1 MVFSSMVFIFVFLP
15 AVILLYYVFPWRAW
29 RNTLLCVASLLFY
42 AWGEPIY
49 VLLMLFSVL
58 INYGAGLLLQKTSV
72 DKSVKK
78 WKKITKRSKK
88 ESIKHSKTSTAILVV
103 TIILNLSVLLIFK
116 YSDFFITNINA
127 TFSLELRQLNL
138 PLPIGISFYTFQ
150 ALSYIIDV
158 YRRKV
163 EPQRNPIYLAMY
175 IAFFPQLI
183 AGPIVRY
190 TDVANDIRNRK
201 ETLEGFSAGLIK
213 FFVGLASKV
222 ILANNLAVFVDS
234 VFSDLSD
241 AGSVILWL
249 ASLSYM
255 MQIFF
260 DFAGYSLMA
269 IGLGQMFGFKF
280 PNNFNKPYTASSVTD
295 FWRRWHI
302 TLSTWFRD
310 YVYIPLGGN
319 RCHPARHVFNILITW
334 LLTGFWHG
342 AEWNFVLWGLYYAI
356 FLLLEKYVF
365 SSFVPI
371 SNKNSENSAKF
382 PKKTKVAA
390 CFYRFVTLFI
400 VLFGWVLFRIENMN
414 DLASALGTMFS
425 FKSGNVALYM
435 VEHAASCSK
444 LIYLVP
450 AIIAAGNIPSA
461 IAARIRGSL
470 PQSVY
475 FALKAFVTL
484 VLFVVSVL
492 FLIASS
498 YNPFIYFR
506 F

>member
-15 AVILLYYVFPWRAW
+15 AVILLYYVFPWRTW

-42 AWGEPIY
+42 AWGEPVY

-58 INYGAGLLLQKTSV
+58 LNYGAGLLLHKTVS
-72 DKSVKK
+72 SNSGTKK
-78 WKKITKRSKK
+78 P
-88 ESIKHSKTSTAILVV
+88 AVILAFAVL
-103 TIILNLSVLLIFK
+103 LNLAVLLFFK
-116 YSDFFITNINA
+116 YTDFFISNVNKL
-127 TFSLELRQLNL
+127 FSLELKPLNL

-150 ALSYIIDV
+150 AMSYIIDV
-158 YRRKV
+158 YRKKV
-163 EPQRNPIYLAMY
+163 EPQKNPVAMY

-190 TDVANDIRNRK
+190 TDIANDIRNRQ
-201 ETLEGFSAGLIK
+201 ETLEGFAAGLMK
-213 FFVGLASKV
+213 FFTGLAAKV

-234 VFSDLSD
+234 VFSDFTD
-241 AGSVILWL
+241 AGPIILWL
-249 ASLSYM
+249 ASISYM
-255 MQIFF
+255 LQIFF

-269 IGLGQMFGFKF
+269 IGLGCMFGFSF
-280 PNNFNKPYTASSVTD
+280 PNNFNKPYAALSVTD

-319 RCHPARHVFNILITW
+319 RCRPMRHVFNILVTW

-342 AEWNFVLWGLYYAI
+342 AEWNFMLWGLYYAV
-356 FLLLEKYVF
+356 FLLLEKYAF
-365 SSFVPI
+365 SKLLAGSVETPQ
-371 SNKNSENSAKF
+371 KGGNSGMCADGSEIPQKAGNSGMCAGRKI
-382 PKKTKVAA
+382 AA
-390 CFYRFVTLFI
+390 VIYRLFTLFV
-400 VLFGWVLFRIENMN
+400 VLLGWVIFRIENMQ
-414 DLASALGTMFS
+414 DLISILGTMFS
-425 FKSGNVALYM
+425 FKSENVALYM

-444 LIYLVP
+444 LFYLVP
-450 AIIAAGNIPSA
+450 GILAAGTIPSA
-461 IAARIRGSL
+461 FAAKMRSSL
-470 PQSVY
+470 PSGIC
-475 FALKAFVTL
+475 FALKAILTL
-484 VLFVVSVL
+484 ALFVVSVL